1 MTKNLEDKEILDQ
14 INDFLQDQESSDY
27 MSLIFKLLG
36 DPTRL
41 KIIYVLSK
49 TPMRVTDIAN
59 ILDMSQSLISHQ
71 LAELRQAKL
80 IKVKR
85 VSRNAIYSLDDAHVL
100 SIFDQAHEH
109 AKHER
114 HRNDWQL
121 YYRV

>member
-1 MTKNLEDKEILDQ
+1 MTENLDNKEVIDQ
-14 INDFLQDQESSDY
+14 INDFLEDQESSDY

-49 TPMRVTDIAN
+49 TPMRVTDIAKT
-59 ILDMSQSLISHQ
+59 LDMSQSLISHQ

-100 SIFDQAHEH
+100 SIFNQALEH
-109 AKHER
+109 AKHKT
-114 HRNDWQL
+114 HTK
-121 YYRV
+121 